1 MLNVSKTELIILGGS
16 VKPYDHERAGTKT
29 VQFFDPRYVMFD
41 ILCFINVH
49 CASLSCVFDVH
60 LHCIPLCIFIVR
72 PHCAFSLNNFQL
84 TFYIFVLNLLCQVL
98 VSFCVFIVGHFQKS
112 QLSL

>member
-1 MLNVSKTELIILGGS
+1 MLKVSKTELIILGGS

-49 CASLSCVFDVH
+49 CASLSCVFDVR
-60 LHCIPLCIFIVR
+60 LHCIPLCIFIVYCASSLRVLIVR
-72 PHCAFSLNNFQL
+72 PHCASSLC
-84 TFYIFVLNLLCQVL
+84 VL
-98 VSFCVFIVGHFQKS
+98 IVRSH
-112 QLSL
+112 

>member
-1 MLNVSKTELIILGGS
+1 MLKVSKTELIILGGS

-49 CASLSCVFDVH
+49 CASLSCVFDVR

-72 PHCAFSLNNFQL
+72 PHCASSLCVLIKQLPTYFLHFRPQLALSSFSLILRN
-84 TFYIFVLNLLCQVL
+84 
-98 VSFCVFIVGHFQKS
+98 
-112 QLSL
+112 

>member
-1 MLNVSKTELIILGGS
+1 MLKVSKTELIILGGS

-49 CASLSCVFDVH
+49 CVSSLCVT
-60 LHCIPLCIFIVR
+60 IV
-72 PHCAFSLNNFQL
+72 CL
-84 TFYIFVLNLLCQVL
+84 
-98 VSFCVFIVGHFQKS
+98 
-112 QLSL
+112 